1 MELLLQP
8 SPAPCPALPWPGCCT
23 RAGMGV
29 CHNKLGWDP
38 VLANVPVTRNALSS
52 HRRNLCDPAPH
63 RESPSPLAAEQPCS
77 LQLIS
82 AFLSKSL
89 KFQFSLLP
97 AWGRTSLD
105 SVAGTPAIDISYSC
119 SVPFLTRIPQ
129 ACFTLV
135 LLLQRSFYPSL
146 IKVPCVFSCSWA
158 AVGEGQVT
166 RHDTHLI

>member
-1 MELLLQP
+1 MLQQRCHSVYMEFLLQP
-8 SPAPCPALPWPGCCT
+8 SPAPCPPLPWPGCCT

-38 VLANVPVTRNALSS
+38 VLANVPVARNALSS
-52 HRRNLCDPAPH
+52 HRRNLCDPAPR

-82 AFLSKSL
+82 AFLSKLL

-105 SVAGTPAIDISYSC
+105 SVAGTPAIDIDTAARSLSSHAYHKLVLPWYYCC
-119 SVPFLTRIPQ
+119 SVPSIP
-129 ACFTLV
+129 A
-135 LLLQRSFYPSL
+135 
-146 IKVPCVFSCSWA
+146 
-158 AVGEGQVT
+158 
-166 RHDTHLI
+166 